1 VPDDIKDL
9 ILSTIEAALTAQL
22 HAIRQL
28 RRAGPKPP
36 PQAARAK
43 GRSQVD
49 MAYDILLN
57 ARTPL
62 HVNEILTRIQA
73 TFGTAV
79 DRESLV
85 SSLTKKVRRGDRFRR
100 TAKNTFGLKEV
111 A

>member
-1 VPDDIKDL
+1 MPDDIKDL
-9 ILSTIEAALTAQL
+9 ILSTIEASLTAQL

-28 RRAGPKPP
+28 RRGPKPP
-36 PQAARAK
+36 PQAALSK

-49 MAYDILLN
+49 MAYDILLK

-73 TFGTAV
+73 TFGTVV

-85 SSLTKKVRRGDRFRR
+85 SSLTKKVRRDDRFRR